1 MRAAAALDV
10 AALIRAASADDHRAT
25 ENRGFVTR
33 LMSGH
38 LSLADYTRYLGQLA
52 WVYEA
57 LESRGDDGQ
66 AVFDPGLR
74 RMTRIDSDLT
84 ALGAAD
90 WRRRYPALPATAAYA
105 RRLRALTTSN
115 DDLDHTVR
123 YLAHHYT
130 RYLGDLSG
138 GQAIAALVARHYGA
152 TPQQLTFFD
161 FSSLGSVVTAKRDY
175 RERLNALPWDDRAV
189 DAVTTE
195 VRLAFAHNGAIFDE
209 LAAG

>member
-1 MRAAAALDV
+1 MA
-10 AALIRAASADDHRAT
+10 
-25 ENRGFVTR
+25 
-33 LMSGH
+33 
-38 LSLADYTRYLGQLA
+38 
-52 WVYEA
+52 
-57 LESRGDDGQ
+57 
-66 AVFDPGLR
+66 
-74 RMTRIDSDLT
+74 RIESDLI

-105 RRLRALTTSN
+105 RHLRALATSN

-189 DAVTTE
+189 DAVTAE
-195 VRLAFAHNGAIFDE
+195 VRVAFAHNGAIFDE
-209 LAAG
+209 LAAE